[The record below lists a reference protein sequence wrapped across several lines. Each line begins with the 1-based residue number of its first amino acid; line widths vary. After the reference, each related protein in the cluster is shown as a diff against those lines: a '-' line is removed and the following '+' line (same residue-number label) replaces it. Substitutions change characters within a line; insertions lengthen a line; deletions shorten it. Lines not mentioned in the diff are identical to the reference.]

1 MWLRSER
8 RDRRLRSS
16 KARLAVQFK
25 PFNKV
30 VNSKAKR
37 RSSAELKTANRLS
50 AAGCINRLPKC
61 RLNKKCVNLES
72 SDTSI
77 VSVCVTNVHADS
89 IIDDVQCEKSIY
101 GNPLL
106 DSKSITLSP
115 LKHTISEDSK
125 ENQFWQKNELIF
137 DSITTLSM
145 KNIEDVATNSNY
157 LEEVPCSSSILNA
170 ALTNPQIAVP
180 QSTDKCNI
188 YIKHG
193 SDDATSASFNQK
205 IIEKHSITAQN
216 HPNCTLK
223 HSGCTMDSFLETN
236 QSQHS
241 CTQLSNA
248 KCITECDSTTSE
260 LENEISQE
268 IAAFI
273 ADNMVDQVYSQ
284 EGSLKRNTCLSEN
297 PLAEVDSTTDAVHP
311 YNSKCSATQDVIHS
325 YPRETHVSLLLKTSS
340 AISHSLASLST
351 AGTTAST
358 SLCTTPTISP
368 PLSNFNPVSYN
379 NVPYLSTGYEGQ
391 QQQAMYSDENSVAN
405 RELNVNSDFI
415 AMFDEE
421 NYRNTAVSGHYSD
434 IPYNVLLTQAS
445 LCCDEV
451 GGLNHMDNHEY
462 NKNEMFSCLNSNN
475 HDEPRTISA
484 FQSSSLRTTL
494 CEGTSSTFPN
504 NAYLSK
510 IEHMCH
516 SHQHEAGQES
526 LIYNLTRN
534 QFIPPGV
541 GRNEGAG
548 DMQHNRNGTEVEELS
563 EEQQEDTEFRAFDP
577 YYFIK
582 HLPPMTS
589 EFRLKRPALPLKT
602 RSSPEFSLAL
612 DLDETLVHCSLVEL
626 SGASFKFPVIF
637 QECEYTVFVRTR
649 PFFREFLEKVSR
661 LFEVILFTAS
671 KRVYADKLLNLLDPE
686 RRLIKYRLFREHCV
700 LVNGNYIKDLT
711 VLGRDLS
718 RTIIID
724 NSPQA
729 FGYQLDN
736 GIPIESWFADQSD
749 SELMKI
755 LPFLERLAQ
764 MREDVR
770 PHIREKFRLFSYLPP
785 D

>member
-16 KARLAVQFK
+16 KARLAVTFK

-30 VNSKAKR
+30 ANYKTNR
-37 RSSAELKTANRLS
+37 RSSAESKTTKRQA
-50 AAGCINRLPKC
+50 AAGCVNRLTKC
-61 RLNKKCVNLES
+61 RLNKKGAN
-72 SDTSI
+72 T
-77 VSVCVTNVHADS
+77 VSLVTNVQADS
-89 IIDDVQCEKSIY
+89 KVDEEQYAKNNCRNRAQ
-101 GNPLL
+101 G
-106 DSKSITLSP
+106 SKSVTLTT
-115 LKHTISEDSK
+115 LKHSISEDSK
-125 ENQFWQKNELIF
+125 ENQFWQENKFII
-137 DSITTLSM
+137 DAITSLSM
-145 KNIEDVATNSNY
+145 KHIEDISNNSNCF
-157 LEEVPCSSSILNA
+157 EEVPCSSSILNS
-170 ALTNPQIAVP
+170 ALINSENAVP
-180 QSTDKCNI
+180 QSTDTSNI
-188 YIKHG
+188 YIQNVNS
-193 SDDATSASFNQK
+193 SDDGISDSFDQKSTENQ
-205 IIEKHSITAQN
+205 ISTRQN
-216 HPNCTLK
+216 HFDSTIS
-223 HSGCTMDSFLETN
+223 HSLCAMYSILETKG
-236 QSQHS
+236 SQHA
-241 CTQLSNA
+241 CAQLSDS

-260 LENEISQE
+260 LENEVGQE

-273 ADNMVDQVYSQ
+273 ADSMVDQVYSQ
-284 EGSLKRNTCLSEN
+284 EGPIKRNTCLSN
-297 PLAEVDSTTDAVHP
+297 IPPAEVDSTTDTVHP
-311 YNSKCSATQDVIHS
+311 YNQHPSECNSTQDVINS
-325 YPRETHVSLLLKTSS
+325 YSRDTHISHLLKTSS
-340 AISHSLASLST
+340 MSHSLASASA
-351 AGTTAST
+351 AGTIAPSSFCTAST
-358 SLCTTPTISP
+358 ISSS
-368 PLSNFNPVSYN
+368 LSNFDHVSYN
-379 NVPYLSTGYEGQ
+379 SVPYIAIGYEEQ
-391 QQQAMYSDENSVAN
+391 QHQAMYSDENSLAN
-405 RELNVNSDFI
+405 RELNLNEDFV

-421 NYRNTAVSGHYSD
+421 NYRKAALSGHYNN
-434 IPYNVLLTQAS
+434 IPDNVLLTQAS
-445 LCCDEV
+445 LSCDGV
-451 GGLNHMDNHEY
+451 GSSNLTDNQQF
-462 NKNEMFSCLNSNN
+462 NKNEMFSYLNSND
-475 HDEPRTISA
+475 HAEPRTFSA
-484 FQSSSLRTTL
+484 FQSSSLQTTL
-494 CEGTSSTFPN
+494 REDTASTFN
-504 NAYLSK
+504 SNAYVSK
-510 IEHMCH
+510 IEHVCN
-516 SHQHEAGQES
+516 SYRQGARQES
-526 LIYNLTRN
+526 LIYNYERN
-534 QFIPPGV
+534 QFIATGV
-541 GRNEGAG
+541 GKNEDAVDMRHSRNE
-548 DMQHNRNGTEVEELS
+548 TENEES
-563 EEQQEDTEFRAFDP
+563 PEHQQDDSAFRAFDP
-577 YYFIK
+577 YHFIK
-582 HLPPMTS
+582 HLPPLTS
-589 EFRLKRPALPLKT
+589 EIRLKRPALPLKT